1 MVITAAI
8 FIRVWKN
15 ISGAALRQYIYSN
28 NTFIWGHN
36 TIEVFV
42 HSKRLTHSLVWV
54 RILFVLPLDLK
65 PDRIIYFPVILV

>member
-1 MVITAAI
+1 MVIIAAI

-15 ISGAALRQYIYSN
+15 VSGAALRQYN
-28 NTFIWGHN
+28 NTFIWGDY

-42 HSKRLTHSLVWV
+42 HLEGLIHSLVWL